1 MAMSQSMKID
11 DVGLLTP
18 PHSDMSSD
26 SEAGSSPNSPV
37 YDEMGMYHQC
47 NHSHSWLLA
56 RS

>member
-47 NHSHSWLLA
+47 NHIVIHG
-56 RS
+56 